1 MCTQNKCE
9 CRTVKKDRMLIKAN
23 LGSGLVFFCFV
34 VCDLSKL
41 KVEKEVTEK
50 HMVSGSS
57 A

>member
-1 MCTQNKCE
+1 MCTQSKCE